1 MKLPVSRV
9 LAVLISSTLASQA
22 QADVAIDVIGGYEV
36 SFSGLVQA
44 DGNWFNNDV
53 VDLNGSSG
61 INGKDSEFELR
72 RAELV
77 LSGKGTLFDWVM
89 GYDAKADKWLD
100 VNLKWKRG
108 SSYLMVGQFKQPN
121 SMEEL
126 SSTKNNDFISK
137 AMTTNT
143 FGLSRRVGVAY
154 GADNAQ
160 WGYSVSA
167 FGREMTRGLA
177 KGQGVGGR
185 VYYAPF
191 VESGRFL
198 HLGASLLDYD
208 TSNDTQRWRIR
219 PDADLATQRL
229 LDTGN
234 ITNADRIRTAGLE
247 AAWVNGPIK
256 LQAEYMRSKTS
267 RTNESAGAD
276 FDADSWYVS
285 GLWNLTGETWG
296 YKGGTPTTKGAD
308 DPASGMWQ
316 LGLRVDG
323 ANLNDGAIKG
333 GQGTNLTLG
342 VNWYWRSN
350 AKFMLNYVAVQSSK
364 FSASAGEDIDDNPGI
379 LEARAQFYW

>member
-143 FGLSRRVGVAY
+143 FGLSLRVGVAY

-296 YKGGTPTTKGAD
+296 YRGGAPTA
-308 DPASGMWQ
+308 
-316 LGLRVDG
+316 
-323 ANLNDGAIKG
+323 
-333 GQGTNLTLG
+333 
-342 VNWYWRSN
+342 
-350 AKFMLNYVAVQSSK
+350 
-364 FSASAGEDIDDNPGI
+364 
-379 LEARAQFYW
+379 